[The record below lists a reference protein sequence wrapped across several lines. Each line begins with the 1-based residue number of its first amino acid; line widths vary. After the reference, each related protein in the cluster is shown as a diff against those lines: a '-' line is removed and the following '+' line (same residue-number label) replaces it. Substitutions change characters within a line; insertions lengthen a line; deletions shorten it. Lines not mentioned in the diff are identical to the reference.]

1 MCIEIEID
9 KVSTVSS
16 STTAVAR
23 RVSTKSKM
31 SGSSDSTGR
40 SSYRSPE
47 QKKVSPQPI
56 IVERASSTTRKSRT
70 SILKRTPSRS
80 PREDKTV
87 KFAVDDYDRPL
98 SPSEM
103 HHHKQSPK
111 VAGEPRKADLKDN
124 LSGFPTNGCGHG
136 DFTLFPS
143 PLPSPPQSPL
153 FVPLPSKAEEA
164 RLRARQQKLE
174 EEINELTR
182 RAVAR
187 EANHREQLRRRVVE
201 FETSTREDHKRSREI
216 DIEGSFSRRVAAR
229 RERSR
234 SEDGSID
241 LSSSPRHSSPRP
253 SKETKTFSAR
263 FSGAFSASHNPASF
277 FPSPLP
283 SPAVSQVRT
292 TVHFEDSSSRPLSRR
307 QSHSP
312 TRRTQQMSLVPRGE
326 CYRPRSLDSITTP
339 PSAQSFVSATLPP
352 AASLLPPAPSVPT
365 SSSISTSPRGRS
377 ITPTDN
383 RARGRSPSP
392 ADSICAVVGGT
403 DTEEELVLASDVEM
417 SDSEDEED
425 NTSTTTSSA
434 PCRDRR
440 QCERCGLFGH
450 ELVECET
457 PALDLSLRRNNRKRE
472 WEPGSPSLEGEVEGP
487 PVKGLRHVKWMS
499 FGNRA

>member
-1 MCIEIEID
+1 MCLDIEIVD
-9 KVSTVSS
+9 KVSTVSV
-16 STTAVAR
+16 VAR
-23 RVSTKSKM
+23 RVSSPKPKM
-31 SGSSDSTGR
+31 TTPDQGR
-40 SSYRSPE
+40 SLPSSNRSPE
-47 QKKVSPQPI
+47 PRKRQLSPI
-56 IVERASSTTRKSRT
+56 VVERPPSTSPKPKPGPSV
-70 SILKRTPSRS
+70 LKRVPSGS
-80 PREDKTV
+80 PKGSKTV

-98 SPSEM
+98 SPNQI
-103 HHHKQSPK
+103 HQRRHSPK
-111 VAGEPRKADLKDN
+111 VAGEPRRADREN

-143 PLPSPPQSPL
+143 PLPSPPQSPQL
-153 FVPLPSKAEEA
+153 FVPLPPPAKIYVDEEA
-164 RLRARQQKLE
+164 RMRARQQRLE
-174 EEINELTR
+174 EEIAELTR

-201 FETSTREDHKRSREI
+201 FESSTRDDRRSREI
-216 DIEGSFSRRVAAR
+216 DIEGSFSRRAATR
-229 RERSR
+229 RR

-241 LSSSPRHSSPRP
+241 LSTSPRHSSPRP
-253 SKETKTFSAR
+253 SKEPKTFSAR
-263 FSGAFSASHNPASF
+263 FTGAFSSSHNAASF
-277 FPSPLP
+277 FPTPLP

-292 TVHFEDSSSRPLSRR
+292 TVRFENASSRPLVRR

-312 TRRTQQMSLVPRGE
+312 TRHSQISLSPRGE

-339 PSAQSFVSATLPP
+339 ADVS
-352 AASLLPPAPSVPT
+352 
-365 SSSISTSPRGRS
+365 STFPVVQPPRGRS

-403 DTEEELVLASDVEM
+403 DTEEELVPSSDIDM
-417 SDSEDEED
+417 SDIDSDDED

-457 PALDLSLRRNNRKRE
+457 PALEMPPKRTKKRE
-472 WEPGSPSLEGEVEGP
+472 WQPDSPHEEEESEGP
-487 PVKGLRHVKWMS
+487 PAKGLRHVKWMHFDFQS
-499 FGNRA
+499 RN

>member
-1 MCIEIEID
+1 M
-9 KVSTVSS
+9 SS
-16 STTAVAR
+16 
-23 RVSTKSKM
+23 
-31 SGSSDSTGR
+31 SSDSGR
-40 SSYRSPE
+40 TSYRSPE
-47 QKKVSPQPI
+47 QKKLSPQPI
-56 IVERASSTTRKSRT
+56 IVERASSATRKSKA

-80 PREDKTV
+80 PKDKTV

-103 HHHKQSPK
+103 HHQKQSPK

-124 LSGFPTNGCGHG
+124 LSGFPTNGCGQG

-143 PLPSPPQSPL
+143 PLPSPPRSPL
-153 FVPLPSKAEEA
+153 FVPLPSKSEEA

-174 EEINELTR
+174 EEIIELTR

-201 FETSTREDHKRSREI
+201 FESSTREDKRSREI
-216 DIEGSFSRRVAAR
+216 DIEGSFSRRVATR

-241 LSSSPRHSSPRP
+241 LSSSPRRSPPRP
-253 SKETKTFSAR
+253 SQETKTFSAR
-263 FSGAFSASHNPASF
+263 FTGAFSASHNPASF
-277 FPSPLP
+277 FPTPLP

-292 TVHFEDSSSRPLSRR
+292 TVHFENSSSRPLSRR

-312 TRRTQQMSLVPRGE
+312 TRHTQQMSLVPRGE

-339 PSAQSFVSATLPP
+339 PSAQSFVPATLPP
-352 AASLLPPAPSVPT
+352 SASLLPPAPSVPT
-365 SSSISTSPRGRS
+365 SSSCSTSPRGRS

-383 RARGRSPSP
+383 RTRGRSLSP

-403 DTEEELVLASDVEM
+403 DTEEDLVLASDVEM

-425 NTSTTTSSA
+425 NASTTTSSA

-440 QCERCGLFGH
+440 QCE
-450 ELVECET
+450 
-457 PALDLSLRRNNRKRE
+457 SKLR
-472 WEPGSPSLEGEVEGP
+472 
-487 PVKGLRHVKWMS
+487 
-499 FGNRA
+499 

>member
-187 EANHREQLRRRVVE
+187 EANHREQMRRRVVE

-263 FSGAFSASHNPASF
+263 FTGAFSASHNPASF

-292 TVHFEDSSSRPLSRR
+292 TVHFENSSSRPLSRR

-312 TRRTQQMSLVPRGE
+312 TRRTQQ
-326 CYRPRSLDSITTP
+326 I
-339 PSAQSFVSATLPP
+339 
-352 AASLLPPAPSVPT
+352 
-365 SSSISTSPRGRS
+365 PRGRS

-487 PVKGLRHVKWMS
+487 PAKGLRHVKWMS

>member
-253 SKETKTFSAR
+253 SKETKTFSA
-263 FSGAFSASHNPASF
+263 H
-277 FPSPLP
+277 
-283 SPAVSQVRT
+283 
-292 TVHFEDSSSRPLSRR
+292 SSSRPLSRR

>member
-1 MCIEIEID
+1 M
-9 KVSTVSS
+9 SS
-16 STTAVAR
+16 S
-23 RVSTKSKM
+23 
-31 SGSSDSTGR
+31 SDATGR
-40 SSYRSPE
+40 TSYRSPE
-47 QKKVSPQPI
+47 QKKLSPQPI
-56 IVERASSTTRKSRT
+56 IVERASSASRKSKT

-80 PREDKTV
+80 PKEDKTV

-103 HHHKQSPK
+103 HHQKQSPK
-111 VAGEPRKADLKDN
+111 VAGEPRKADKDN

-143 PLPSPPQSPL
+143 PLPSPPRSPL

-164 RLRARQQKLE
+164 RLRARQQELE
-174 EEINELTR
+174 EEIDELTR

-187 EANHREQLRRRVVE
+187 EANRREQLRRRVVE
-201 FETSTREDHKRSREI
+201 FETSTRDDHKRSREI

-241 LSSSPRHSSPRP
+241 LSSSPRHSSPRHNSPRP
-253 SKETKTFSAR
+253 SKESKTFSAR
-263 FSGAFSASHNPASF
+263 FTGAFSASHNSASF
-277 FPSPLP
+277 FPTPLP
-283 SPAVSQVRT
+283 SPAVSHVRT

-312 TRRTQQMSLVPRGE
+312 TRRTQQLSLVPRGE

-339 PSAQSFVSATLPP
+339 PSAESFVPATLPP
-352 AASLLPPAPSVPT
+352 AASLLPPAPSAPT
-365 SSSISTSPRGRS
+365 SSVSSSVSPRGRS

-383 RARGRSPSP
+383 RTRGRSLSP

-403 DTEEELVLASDVEM
+403 DTEEDLVLASDVEM

-425 NTSTTTSSA
+425 NASTTTSSA

-472 WEPGSPSLEGEVEGP
+472 WEPGTPPLEGEIEGP
-487 PVKGLRHVKWMS
+487 PLFCDEMS
-499 FGNRA
+499 LY